1 MDRRQDQRLLRVLI
15 DGIDFRGDAHPLMTG
30 FSKPDFHGFETPAEA
45 EDYMDGK
52 GVMLYNYDIK
62 YGAGKRIRSMVRLRT
77 TQSRMVV
84 DQEFSHTIRK
94 FPNPAN
100 SQLF

>member
-30 FSKPDFHGFETPAEA
+30 FSNLDFHGFETLAEA

-52 GVMLYNYDIK
+52 GVTLYNYDIK
-62 YGAGKRIRSMVRLRT
+62 YSAGKTNSVNGKT
-77 TQSRMVV
+77 AYCAV
-84 DQEFSHTIRK
+84 
-94 FPNPAN
+94 AN
-100 SQLF
+100 GRRPGIQLYYP